1 MFKPNRLI
9 FENLEGPEDGF
20 DQEIADAKG
29 SAQKRGGTLEESVRQ
44 RQGFDSLNQC
54 GVGYPFPEVSW
65 NDEWDDPSY
74 HDATEVVNGEYTKAG
89 RQKRIYYVGTES
101 LLKDGSTYFYRVKKG
116 DTLEKIKKK
125 FEVYTKFE
133 YLKNRPSNGLISF
146 NIHPPSKLPRG
157 ELIPIPS
164 ETEHNEILPQ
174 LFFNYCHEAITDM
187 SAHPLY
193 GRRIQSLVRFMG
205 MKNLLAA
212 LYAIACAESGDVAK
226 LGVTAFH
233 RYEGNKDPGCFSYSM
248 FHVLMEGPGKKAR
261 RNLNLTVGQTYHPKN
276 AAKLCLAFLCEKF
289 NPGYAQRNGDINL
302 LFDDEGQ
309 TQKFIAMYVGKVN
322 DGYVKR
328 LSGSYAAAQQFLQ
341 DTDFNYET
349 YIKQPEFPV
358 VPKDR
363 VKILQIKDAG
373 GDLVSTIDKASQIN
387 AKQIGFK
394 KLLGPKG
401 QASAHAVIMKYIRG
415 LSKRNPLPDDRV
427 GIGVDEFGAFVL
439 FQRKG
444 ADQQFFRLSNPDV
457 PAIHLSEK
465 FLEKCG

>member
-9 FENLEGPEDGF
+9 FEGLDEPEGELS
-20 DQEIADAKG
+20 QEIADAKG
-29 SAQKRGGTLEESVRQ
+29 ATKARGPTLEASVRQ

-54 GVGYPFPEVSW
+54 GVGYPFPEASW
-65 NDEWDDPSY
+65 TDEWDDSSY
-74 HDATEVVNGEYTKAG
+74 RDSSEVVNGEYTEKG
-89 RQKRIYYVGTES
+89 RQKRLYYVGKES

-116 DTLEKIKKK
+116 DTLEGIKKK
-125 FEVYTKFE
+125 FEE
-133 YLKNRPSNGLISF
+133 YEGFKHLQDLPSDGLISF
-146 NIHPPSKLPRG
+146 NIRPPSKLPVG

-164 ETEHNEILPQ
+164 KTEHNEIPSQ
-174 LFFNYCHEAITDM
+174 LFFNYCHEAITEM

-233 RYEGNKDPGCFSYSM
+233 RYEGNRKPPAFSYSM
-248 FHVLMEGPGKKAR
+248 FHVLMDGPGKKAR

-276 AAKLCLAFLCEKF
+276 AVKLCLAFLCEKF
-289 NPGYAQRNGDINL
+289 NPVYAQRNGDINL
-302 LFDDEGQ
+302 LFDDVGQ
-309 TQKFIAMYVGKVN
+309 TQKFITMYVGGVSV
-322 DGYVKR
+322 GYIKR
-328 LSGSYAAAQQFLQ
+328 LTGSYAAAQGFLQ
-341 DTDFNYET
+341 ETDPSYEL
-349 YIKQPEFPV
+349 YVKPPEFPV
-358 VPKDR
+358 VPKEQ
-363 VKILQIKDAG
+363 VKIIQIKDAG
-373 GDLVSTIDKASQIN
+373 GDFLTAIIQASQAN

-401 QASAHAVIMKYIRG
+401 RASAHARIMEYTRG
-415 LSKRNPLPDDRV
+415 SLKSDDTV
-427 GIGVDEFGAFVL
+427 GVGVDEFGAFVL

-457 PAIHLSEK
+457 PAIYLSEK
-465 FLEKCG
+465 FLAECG